1 MIIKKK
7 ILIIIPVLN
16 EQNNIIPLVK
26 KIINQLKKNTNILFI
41 DDNSTD
47 KTRDKIYEAKNKY
60 KNIYLIKRKSKLGI
74 GSAHKCGIKWAYKK
88 KFQIII
94 TMDCDGTHNPIYLKK
109 LISSLEK
116 NEIIITNRFLKKNS
130 LKEWSLWRGFLTRI
144 RHFVIRIVLNINY
157 DSSGGY
163 RCYDAKKVRIK
174 DILLAQDN
182 GYAFFWESI
191 FILHKKKY
199 KISEIPIILPSRATG
214 TSKMRLKDIFY
225 SVIYLI
231 YIYFKN

>member
-1 MIIKKK
+1 MTIKKR

-26 KIINQLKKNTNILFI
+26 KIINQLKKYTNILFI
-41 DDNSTD
+41 DDNSID
-47 KTRDKIYEAKNKY
+47 KTRDKIYEAQNKY

-74 GSAHKCGIKWAYKK
+74 GSAHKCGIKWGYKK
-88 KFQIII
+88 KFQLII

-116 NEIIITNRFLKKNS
+116 NEIITTNRFLKKNS
-130 LKEWSLWRGFLTRI
+130 LKGWSIWRVFLTRTSHFII
-144 RHFVIRIVLNINY
+144 RNILNIKY

-163 RCYDAKKVRIK
+163 RCYDVKKIRIS
-174 DILLAQDN
+174 DILLAKDN
-182 GYAFFWESI
+182 GYAFLWESI

-199 KISEIPIILPSRATG
+199 KISEIPIILPSRASG
-214 TSKMRLKDIFY
+214 TSKMGLKDIFY
-225 SVIYLI
+225 SVMYLI